1 LTSSC
6 GPEGSRGLLSSAR
19 PVGRRETTEAVRLFR
34 GEGRAGVRPE
44 AVDLME
50 RAGEESFLRVS
61 VISAWEVS
69 MLEARGRLRFDI
81 PCEEW
86 VAQAFSLP
94 GLSLMPLTPSICVR
108 SSRLPGVFP
117 GDPADRLIVATARE
131 LDYRR
136 VITSPACVS
145 SHFSSFPAIPSCRSG
160 LCRTALPRPRAGSP
174 PRHSSPGGWPPRR
187 TWSCRRRSRCSG

>member
-1 LTSSC
+1 VD
-6 GPEGSRGLLSSAR
+6 R
-19 PVGRRETTEAVRLFR
+19 PVLLDTHVWVWLM
-34 GEGRAGVRPE
+34 EGRAGVRPE

-50 RAGEESFLRVS
+50 RAGEKSILRVS

-86 VAQAFSLP
+86 VEQAFGLP

-108 SSRLPGVFP
+108 SFRLPGVFH

-131 LDYRR
+131 LGAVLLTRDDPILQYAALGHVRA
-136 VITSPACVS
+136 SPA
-145 SHFSSFPAIPSCRSG
+145 
-160 LCRTALPRPRAGSP
+160 
-174 PRHSSPGGWPPRR
+174 
-187 TWSCRRRSRCSG
+187 